1 MAQGGASY
9 DINTPDS
16 TTVYKSCYNS
26 LSIWTSPQGNQLAP
40 TCQKYRMAFH
50 AALKKSSMPP
60 QASKPWLKVMRILG
74 YIQIRPWNHLPNFC
88 VSPTPP
94 PTSMTVLGIRCRV
107 CALKAQSSG
116 FQACPLRYT
125 GWPHEEH
132 FNPLLP
138 LLPRGNGKRE
148 NQWPR
153 LSAEMTLGKAMGR
166 FPIGRFSSLLSWL
179 WLEESLRP
187 CPSYQQWVSS
197 AQRL

>member
-26 LSIWTSPQGNQLAP
+26 LSTWTSPQGNQLAP

-50 AALKKSSMPP
+50 AALKRSSMPP

-94 PTSMTVLGIRCRV
+94 LTSMTVLGIRCRV

-138 LLPRGNGKRE
+138 LLPKRKWGERKPVTQTVCRNDTQESNGQVPHR
-148 NQWPR
+148 
-153 LSAEMTLGKAMGR
+153 A
-166 FPIGRFSSLLSWL
+166 FFFSPELTVTW
-179 WLEESLRP
+179 RIP
-187 CPSYQQWVSS
+187 
-197 AQRL
+197 